1 MTIVDTLPVLA
12 ADLTF
17 VKVNGG
23 LAFADLVNW
32 DEDDDPHEGQHVLV
46 ANGGSERLEALI
58 TEIRGDGTVVLSV
71 PAYAKPL
78 RVTS

>member
-1 MTIVDTLPVLA
+1 MAILDTLPLLA

-32 DEDDDPHEGQHVLV
+32 DEDVAHYEGQRVLL
-46 ANGGSERLEALI
+46 ADGGSQRLEALI
-58 TEIRGDGTVVLSV
+58 TQIRPDGTVVLSG

-78 RVTS
+78 RVTG